1 MGPVTGQGRRRG
13 AVPGSRAFAAGA
25 DRDKRPQAVAEAD
38 IVCAVTASRE
48 PILEGSW
55 IAPGAHVNLV
65 GSSVAAAREADDA
78 LVVRAR
84 VFADHREGVLA
95 QGGEVIHAIRAGL
108 IDQSHVLGEIGEV
121 FSGAKVGRADRMDVT
136 VYKSL
141 GAVVQDLFSGW
152 HIYRQALAKGR
163 GVVVPF

>member
-1 MGPVTGQGRRRG
+1 MTH
-13 AVPGSRAFAAGA
+13 ARA
-25 DRDKRPQAVAEAD
+25 
-38 IVCAVTASRE
+38 I
-48 PILEGSW
+48 
-55 IAPGAHVNLV
+55 
-65 GSSVAAAREADDA
+65 A
-78 LVVRAR
+78 LVRP
-84 VFADHREGVLA
+84 
-95 QGGEVIHAIRAGL
+95 
-108 IDQSHVLGEIGEV
+108 LGEIGEV